1 MRPPF
6 IRRGRAILQAE
17 LITAETPGHIVR
29 KVNQAASTKPLPN
42 YIAVEG
48 PIGVGKTTLASRLAQ
63 ALRYPLMLEPVTENP
78 FLDRFYAEGQSHA
91 LPTQLYFLLHR
102 ARQVG
107 DIPRDDL
114 LTQTLVADFLFEKD
128 KLFAK
133 LTLDEAEFGLYSQ
146 IHDSLQLTPPTPDLV
161 IYLQAP
167 TEVLLQRIN
176 RRGNDFEQNIE
187 AEYLSALVDCYTEF
201 FYYYDAAPLLIVNA
215 AEIDF
220 ANNDDH
226 FEALLDHII
235 RMDGARQFF
244 NPNPTLL

>member
-1 MRPPF
+1 M
-6 IRRGRAILQAE
+6 QAE

-29 KVNQAASTKPLPN
+29 KVNQAADTKPLPN
-42 YIAVEG
+42 YVAVEG

-78 FLDRFYAEGQSHA
+78 FLDRFYAEGHRHA

-128 KLFAK
+128 KLFAQ
-133 LTLDEAEFGLYSQ
+133 LTLDEAEFGLYTQ

-167 TEVLLQRIN
+167 TEVLQQRIN

-187 AEYLSALVDCYTEF
+187 AEYLSSLVDCYTEF

>member
-1 MRPPF
+1 MV
-6 IRRGRAILQAE
+6 LNSQ
-17 LITAETPGHIVR
+17 
-29 KVNQAASTKPLPN
+29 
-42 YIAVEG
+42 
-48 PIGVGKTTLASRLAQ
+48 AQ
-63 ALRYPLMLEPVTENP
+63 AIPAPVTENP
-78 FLDRFYAEGQSHA
+78 FLDRFYAEGHRHA

-128 KLFAK
+128 KLFAQ
-133 LTLDEAEFGLYSQ
+133 LTLDEAEFGLYTQ

-167 TEVLLQRIN
+167 TEVLQQRIN

-187 AEYLSALVDCYTEF
+187 AEYLSSLVDCYTEF